1 MTALIG
7 MIMVMG
13 ALGYATWKMGE
24 MPSSLSEVSYII
36 PHWLFSV
43 GMMLVGI
50 LYMPPLM
57 DILSPN
63 KTWLGFLMVLGI
75 ALVASSPYY
84 KTESVK
90 LHYIGAGVCFAFS
103 QIVVA
108 VANPLLLMMWL
119 IYPMILV
126 KETRRLW
133 LVAAEWIGIV
143 ELTLMILTYGR

>member
-1 MTALIG
+1 
-7 MIMVMG
+7 MIMVMVV
-13 ALGYATWKMGE
+13 LGYATWKMGE
-24 MPSSLSEVSYII
+24 IPESLSEVSYIV

-63 KTWLGFLMVLGI
+63 KTWLGFLMVVGI
-75 ALVASSPYY
+75 AIVASSPYY
-84 KTESVK
+84 KTESIRM
-90 LHYIGAGVCFAFS
+90 HYIGAAVCFAFS

-108 VANPLLLMMWL
+108 VASPLMLMMWL
-119 IYPMILV
+119 IYPMFLV

-133 LVAAEWIGIV
+133 LVAGEWIGIV
-143 ELTLMILTYGR
+143 ELTLTILTYGR